1 MSCGRC
7 QEEHSPRRSCEP
19 ESTIVQPQCCC
30 DALDYPHDPEFWHG
44 SAWPRVW
51 TRKKQG
57 QKRAA
62 EIKPKQPVASA
73 SMESQS

>member
-1 MSCGRC
+1 MSYGWDTK
-7 QEEHSPRRSCEP
+7 S
-19 ESTIVQPQCCC
+19 QCCC
-30 DALDYPHDPEFWHG
+30 DGRPYPHDPEFWHG

-62 EIKPKQPVASA
+62 EVKPKQPVAGA
-73 SMESQS
+73 GMESQS